1 MKISKSF
8 KIYIHIFAAFFFAQQ
23 LLSETNY
30 SKNIVLHKEPLEIK
44 ELKFK
49 DFNLN
54 DVDLTGKKGNIMILN
69 FWATW
74 CVPCKKEMPSLEKLS
89 KEYPEILIYP
99 VNLEKPNQ
107 DKTRKFF
114 TDLKISKL
122 NIYFDPEFS
131 LVKLFNM
138 RGVPTSIL
146 IDKSGKEFGRVIGE
160 VDFFDNSSKD
170 GISFLHG
177 AHHVAQKFKIMMLP
191 FFPDKSTSLRLKS
204 LNLSSLISMGSL

>member
-8 KIYIHIFAAFFFAQQ
+8 KIYIHIFAIFFLAQQ
-23 LLSETNY
+23 LLSEETY
-30 SKNIVLHKEPLEIK
+30 STNIVVHKEPIKIK

-54 DVDLTGKKGNIMILN
+54 DVDLSEKKGNIMILN

-74 CVPCKKEMPSLEKLS
+74 CVPCKKEMPSLERLS

-99 VNLEKPNQ
+99 INLEKPNQ
-107 DKTRKFF
+107 DKTKKFF

-122 NIYFDPEFS
+122 NIYFDPKFS
-131 LVKLFNM
+131 LVKLFKM

-146 IDKSGKEFGRVIGE
+146 IDKNGNEFGRIIGE
-160 VDFFDNSSKD
+160 VDFFEV
-170 GISFLHG
+170 SF
-177 AHHVAQKFKIMMLP
+177 INI
-191 FFPDKSTSLRLKS
+191 LKEY
-204 LNLSSLISMGSL
+204 L

>member
-8 KIYIHIFAAFFFAQQ
+8 KIYIHIFVAFFFAQQ

-54 DVDLTGKKGNIMILN
+54 DVDLTEKKGNIMILN

-89 KEYPEILIYP
+89 KEYPEIMIYP
-99 VNLEKPNQ
+99 INLEKPNQ
-107 DKTRKFF
+107 DKTLKFF
-114 TDLKISKL
+114 TDLEISKL
-122 NIYFDPEFS
+122 NIYFDPNFS
-131 LVKLFNM
+131 LVKLLNM
-138 RGVPTSIL
+138 RGVPTTIL
-146 IDKSGKEFGRVIGE
+146 IDKNGREFGRVIGE
-160 VDFFDNSSKD
+160 IDFFDK
-170 GISFLHG
+170 SFINL
-177 AHHVAQKFKIMMLP
+177 
-191 FFPDKSTSLRLKS
+191 LKKY
-204 LNLSSLISMGSL
+204 L

>member
-8 KIYIHIFAAFFFAQQ
+8 KIYIHIFAAFFFAQP

-89 KEYPEILIYP
+89 IEYPEIMIYP
-99 VNLEKPNQ
+99 INLEKPNQ
-107 DKTRKFF
+107 DKTLKFF
-114 TDLKISKL
+114 TDLEISKL
-122 NIYFDPEFS
+122 NIYFDPNFS

-146 IDKSGKEFGRVIGE
+146 IDKNGQEFGRIIGE
-160 VDFFDNSSKD
+160 IDFFDK
-170 GISFLHG
+170 SFINL
-177 AHHVAQKFKIMMLP
+177 
-191 FFPDKSTSLRLKS
+191 LKKY
-204 LNLSSLISMGSL
+204 L

>member
-8 KIYIHIFAAFFFAQQ
+8 KIYIYTFAAFFFAQQ

-107 DKTRKFF
+107 KKTLKFLS
-114 TDLKISKL
+114 DLEISKL
-122 NIYFDPEFS
+122 NIYFDPNFS

-146 IDKSGKEFGRVIGE
+146 IDKNGKEFGRVIGE
-160 VDFFDNSSKD
+160 IDFFDK
-170 GISFLHG
+170 SFINL
-177 AHHVAQKFKIMMLP
+177 
-191 FFPDKSTSLRLKS
+191 LKKY
-204 LNLSSLISMGSL
+204 L

>member
-8 KIYIHIFAAFFFAQQ
+8 KIYIHIFVAFFFAQQ

-54 DVDLTGKKGNIMILN
+54 NVDLTEKKGNIMILN

-74 CVPCKKEMPSLEKLS
+74 CLPCKKEMPSLEKLA

-107 DKTRKFF
+107 DKTHKFF
-114 TDLKISKL
+114 TDLEISKL
-122 NIYFDPEFS
+122 NIYFDPNFS

-146 IDKSGKEFGRVIGE
+146 IDKNGQEFGRVIGE
-160 VDFFDNSSKD
+160 IDFFEK
-170 GISFLHG
+170 SFVEL
-177 AHHVAQKFKIMMLP
+177 
-191 FFPDKSTSLRLKS
+191 LKKH
-204 LNLSSLISMGSL
+204 L

>member
-8 KIYIHIFAAFFFAQQ
+8 KIYIHIFVAFFFAQQ
-23 LLSETNY
+23 LQSETNY
-30 SKNIVLHKEPLEIK
+30 SKNIVLHKESLEIK

-74 CVPCKKEMPSLEKLS
+74 CLPCKKEMPSLEKLS
-89 KEYPEILIYP
+89 KEYPEIMIYP

-107 DKTRKFF
+107 DKTLKFF
-114 TDLKISKL
+114 TDLEISKL
-122 NIYFDPEFS
+122 NIYFDPNFS
-131 LVKLFNM
+131 LVKLLNM

-146 IDKSGKEFGRVIGE
+146 IDKNGQEFGRVIGE
-160 VDFFDNSSKD
+160 IDFFDKTF
-170 GISFLHG
+170 IEL
-177 AHHVAQKFKIMMLP
+177 
-191 FFPDKSTSLRLKS
+191 LKKY
-204 LNLSSLISMGSL
+204 L

>member
-8 KIYIHIFAAFFFAQQ
+8 KIYIYIFAAFFFAQQ

-30 SKNIVLHKEPLEIK
+30 SKNIVLHKKPIEIK

-54 DVDLTGKKGNIMILN
+54 EVDLTDKKGNIMILN

-89 KEYPEILIYP
+89 KEYPEIMIYP
-99 VNLEKPNQ
+99 INLEKPNQ
-107 DKTRKFF
+107 IKTQKFF
-114 TDLKISKL
+114 TDLEISKL

-131 LVKLFNM
+131 LVKSFNM

-146 IDKSGKEFGRVIGE
+146 INKNNQEFGRIIGE
-160 VDFFDNSSKD
+160 VDFFEK
-170 GISFLHG
+170 SFTDL
-177 AHHVAQKFKIMMLP
+177 
-191 FFPDKSTSLRLKS
+191 LKKY
-204 LNLSSLISMGSL
+204 L